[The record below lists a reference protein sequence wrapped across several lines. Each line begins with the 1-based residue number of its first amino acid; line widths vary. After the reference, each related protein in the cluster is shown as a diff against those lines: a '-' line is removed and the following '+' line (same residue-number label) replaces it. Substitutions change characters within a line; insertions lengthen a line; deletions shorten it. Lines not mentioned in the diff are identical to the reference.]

1 MGVATGLFKE
11 GGRVWDWGLAELGL
25 DGRVNFR
32 LFARVLGLLVI
43 LESLAL
49 LACGIFA
56 VVDGGIMDSAS
67 VALGSAT
74 FTALVVGGTLVIV
87 GRGKFDRIP
96 RREGVLIVGAGWLVS
111 GAIGAVPFMIAE
123 PGLSPGSAFFE
134 SLSGLTTTGSTVIN
148 DLSQWP
154 SAILLWRSFSQ
165 WFGGLGIL
173 VLFVALLA
181 SLGAG
186 TRSLFRNESSF
197 EASEVSSAK
206 IRDTA
211 VLLWRIYVVLTLVC
225 MLGLRGLGM
234 SWFDAVNHAMTC
246 VATGGFST
254 RNESIGYFSGWQT
267 GLAIEMWL
275 VFFMLLGSIS
285 FLIYVVILRRNWK
298 RLRSEEE
305 AKWYLILIAL
315 AVTGIVAI
323 KHLLGGGD
331 LLESTR
337 GAVFSV
343 VSVVSS
349 TGYGT
354 VDFEAW
360 PVGTHFIML
369 GLMLVGGCAGST
381 AGGMKVS
388 RLILLLRAIYQEI
401 VQAFRPNRVFRMQ
414 VNGNP
419 ITDESRSQTVLFISL
434 YFAVA
439 CLSMM
444 VVAIIETANGVD
456 FETIVSAILTSLSNI
471 GPGYGAIGPTEN
483 FSGFREPTLV
493 YLALLMVMG
502 RLELFAFLVLF
513 VPAAWKKF

>member
-1 MGVATGLFKE
+1 M
-11 GGRVWDWGLAELGL
+11 
-25 DGRVNFR
+25 NFR
-32 LFARVLGLLVI
+32 LFARVLGLLVM

-56 VVDGGIMDSAS
+56 VYDSGLWDSSS

-74 FTALVVGGTLVIV
+74 LTALAVGGSLVFV

-111 GAIGAVPFMIAE
+111 GAIGAVPFVIAQ
-123 PGLSPGSAFFE
+123 PGLSPSQAFFE
-134 SLSGLTTTGSTVIN
+134 SVSGLTTTGSTVIN

-154 SAILLWRSFSQ
+154 RAILLWRSASQ

-211 VLLWRIYVVLTLVC
+211 VLLWRIYVALTVVC
-225 MLGLRGLGM
+225 VLGLKGLGM
-234 SWFDAVNHAMTC
+234 TWFDAVNHGMTC
-246 VATGGFST
+246 LSTGGFSPH
-254 RNESIGYFSGWQT
+254 NESIGYFSGWRT
-267 GLAIEMWL
+267 GFAIEMWL
-275 VFFMLLGSIS
+275 VLFMIIGSIS

-298 RLRSEEE
+298 RLKSEEE
-305 AKWYLILIAL
+305 AKWYLGIIAM
-315 AVTGIVAI
+315 AIVFIVAI
-323 KHLLGGGD
+323 KHLLVGGD
-331 LLESTR
+331 LGESTR
-337 GAVFSV
+337 GAIFTV
-343 VSVVSS
+343 VSIISS

-354 VDFEAW
+354 VDFETW
-360 PVGTHFIML
+360 PVGTHFIIL
-369 GLMLVGGCAGST
+369 GLMMVGGCAGST
-381 AGGMKVS
+381 AGGVKVS
-388 RLILLLRAIYQEI
+388 RIILLVRAIYQEI
-401 VQAFRPNRVFRMQ
+401 VQAFRPNQVFRMQ

-419 ITDESRSQTVLFISL
+419 ITDGSRSQTILFISL
-434 YFAVA
+434 YFFVAFVSMTVTAV
-439 CLSMM
+439 M
-444 VVAIIETANGVD
+444 ETANGVD
-456 FETIVSAILTSLSNI
+456 FETIVSAVLTSLSNI

-483 FSGFREPTLV
+483 FSGFRDPTLV
-493 YLALLMVMG
+493 YFSLLMVMG